1 MRTRWNPLQEFP
13 VSRGEDSHL
22 QVTHRSTNHVSTR
35 LARPRWPLL
44 CERPGR
50 RHEHPSPGAT
60 LTYINEYLR
69 KHLEQR
75 NIQPHPNKRN
85 VQLADQTCVASTH
98 SYPVQ
103 IKYNGQATNTLVAVI
118 PNLAEKMILGMDFLA
133 KRGIVVSLD
142 NQPLAP
148 APPPR
153 LDTTHALC
161 SLIERAHL
169 NEEQNKTLA
178 DFFGNSQRAILQNH
192 RAQHRRRTRD
202 HTPAS
207 SPTKTTLSPT
217 QPCHAAGDKRRSGR
231 APRGGKDRT
240 IQKRIQLPH
249 RLSSA
254 KARKLAHVYRLPPA
268 QCRQRTRRMPVTPG
282 KGGKIYLHDRPQKW
296 VAASPCQRAQS
307 TRRQQPPTP
316 PSQPRQPQTQPR
328 RSPPNQGSPKHH
340 PKRTRPQR
348 TTKRPPGTHSTHSKS
363 CG

>member
-1 MRTRWNPLQEFP
+1 MNIRALIDT
-13 VSRGEDSHL
+13 
-22 QVTHRSTNHVSTR
+22 
-35 LARPRWPLL
+35 
-44 CERPGR
+44 
-50 RHEHPSPGAT
+50 GAT
-60 LTYINEYLR
+60 LTYINGYLR
-69 KHLEQR
+69 KQLEQR

-142 NQPLAP
+142 NQQLAP

-207 SPTKTTLSPT
+207 SPTKQRYYPRNPAMQQVINAEVDELLAGERIEPSKSAYSSP
-217 QPCHAAGDKRRSGR
+217 
-231 APRGGKDRT
+231 
-240 IQKRIQLPH
+240 IFLV
-249 RLSSA
+249 
-254 KARKLAHVYRLPPA
+254 RKKQGSWRMCIDY
-268 QCRQRTRRMPVTPG
+268 RQRTRRIPVTSDWSNLG
-282 KGGKIYLHDRPQKW
+282 SVEGGKIYLYDRPQKW
-296 VAASPCQRAQS
+296 VAAATTNPAREITPKPRVTETSSEADPATTNDGTTNSDTFDPFKKQRL
-307 TRRQQPPTP
+307 
-316 PSQPRQPQTQPR
+316 
-328 RSPPNQGSPKHH
+328 
-340 PKRTRPQR
+340 
-348 TTKRPPGTHSTHSKS
+348 KRPRNNKERWRFQWKGHRKLATQIDANHAIARSK
-363 CG
+363 GRTKVMEYIH